1 MRGTAL
7 IVSCAAAACAL
18 AGALSIAGC
27 NSSAAGVPLPG
38 PSLAPTQCP
47 GCFSEYA
54 IPSANAT
61 PIGIALGSDN
71 NLWFTEYNANKIGSV
86 TPAGAITE
94 YPLNVVANP
103 VDIIAGPN
111 NSLWFTEPTTSEIGE
126 ISTTGTIHQ
135 FNTLSGSAAPLGI
148 AVDPTS
154 TNRMWFGES
163 NLGKIGSLTAG
174 GAMNEYANGLST
186 SSPVAVAVTADGTV
200 WYLDDGRNTLGELT
214 FPGGAPTFA
223 DFGMPTDGNGNVVS
237 GLGDIV
243 VGPDGNVWFTATT
256 TDDVCQAIVSVSPPT
271 INCAIPPSDV
281 AVNTMPFGI
290 VSDPSRSELWFA
302 EIAAGQ
308 IASIST
314 AGSITEYGINGSG
327 TTAIDVAMGPDAVGG
342 SNSADVWFTN
352 GGLFSLQGLG
362 TNDIGQAHLAQFG
375 AKPLAKTYAQF
386 KSHARFVKADK
397 RSLVKTG
404 GAHR

>member
-1 MRGTAL
+1 MRGIAL

-27 NSSAAGVPLPG
+27 NSSATGVPLPT
-38 PSLAPTQCP
+38 PSLCP
-47 GCFSEYA
+47 NCFSEYA

-86 TPAGAITE
+86 TPAGAVTE
-94 YPLNVVANP
+94 YPLNITANP

-126 ISTTGTIHQ
+126 ISTTGTVHQ
-135 FNTLSGSAAPLGI
+135 FSTLSGSAAPLGI
-148 AVDPTS
+148 AVDPTN

-163 NLGKIGSLTAG
+163 NLGKIGSLAAG
-174 GAMNEYANGLST
+174 GAMNEYANGLSN
-186 SSPVAVAVTADGTV
+186 SQPVSVAVTSDGTV
-200 WYLDDGRNTLGELT
+200 WYLDFGRNTLGKLT

-223 DFGMPTDGNGNVVS
+223 DYGMPTDGNGNIVS
-237 GLGDIV
+237 GLGDMV
-243 VGPDGNVWFTATT
+243 VGPDGNLWFTAYT

-281 AVNTMPFGI
+281 SLDTTPFGI
-290 VSDPSRSELWFA
+290 VSDPSRGELWFA

-308 IASIST
+308 IASITPSGT
-314 AGSITEYGINGSG
+314 ITEFPISGNG
-327 TTAIDVAMGPDAVGG
+327 TTAVGVALGPDSVGG
-342 SNSADVWFTN
+342 SNSADIWFTN
-352 GGLFSLQGLG
+352 GGLLGVTGIG
-362 TNDIGQAHLAQFG
+362 TNDIGQAHLSLFP
-375 AKPLAKTYAQF
+375 AKPLAKSYAQF
-386 KSHARFVKADK
+386 KSHVRFVKAE
-397 RSLVKTG
+397 RVGLVKAVG
-404 GAHR
+404 LHR